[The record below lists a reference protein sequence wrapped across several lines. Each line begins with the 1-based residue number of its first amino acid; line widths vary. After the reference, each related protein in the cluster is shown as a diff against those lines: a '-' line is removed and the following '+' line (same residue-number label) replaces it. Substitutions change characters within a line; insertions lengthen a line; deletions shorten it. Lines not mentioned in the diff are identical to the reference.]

1 MFFPMTFDGLQ
12 KLIKKGDFISLRQQ
26 LDEGTSAKL
35 SNQFSWTLLM
45 LAANE
50 GNLPMTELLISRGA
64 DVNAV
69 NDYGETA
76 LSLAAC
82 GGHIQLVRALLARG
96 SRSDC
101 EPHGHTLENWLKVS
115 SGLSQSKIATI
126 LEVIEGAKS

>member
-1 MFFPMTFDGLQ
+1 MTFDGLQ
-12 KLIKKGDFISLRQQ
+12 KLIKKGDLISLRQQ

-50 GNLPMTELLISRGA
+50 GNLPMAELLISRGA

-101 EPHGHTLENWLKVS
+101 EPHTY
-115 SGLSQSKIATI
+115 SGELVESFFWPFAEQNRNDS
-126 LEVIEGAKS
+126 